1 MTQADQSAAVLEAAN
16 VSYAYGSFW
25 AVSRVSLHV
34 QAGELV
40 ALIGRNGAGKSTL
53 LRCLAGWTPVRVGE
67 VRVLGLP
74 VARAERAIREHVV
87 LVPDTPPFYDE
98 LSAWE
103 QLQFVAQVGRLLHW
117 RDRAEELLRRF
128 GLWSQRQA
136 LPLAF
141 SRGMRYKLALCLSLL
156 VAPHLLLLDE
166 PFGPLDPVSADR
178 LWDDLCVYRDTGMG
192 ILLSSHQLPVLRL
205 RWRHTQEALIYWVRS
220 GLYYDPRKRTTAER
234 LYGLYLLVLIVVVFL
249 LPGWVELL
257 ATAAAAGYALSPHV
271 RGRILDA
278 LPAAILC
285 WQVVLAMLA
294 LRSSPLKLTYPDMA
308 YVAGAPLPRGAAVL
322 IGFLFTVT
330 PRLLVAMLMAGLVA
344 VALTQPA
351 TVGSATRTCGEAAV
365 GM

>member
-1 MTQADQSAAVLEAAN
+1 MTQAEQNAALLEAAN

-25 AVSRVSLHV
+25 AVSRVSLRV

-53 LRCLAGWTPVRVGE
+53 LRCLAGWAPVTVGE

-103 QLQFVAQVGRLLHW
+103 HLQFVAQVRRLPHW
-117 RDRAEELLRRF
+117 QDRSEELLRRF
-128 GLWSQRQA
+128 GLWSQREA

-156 VAPHLLLLDE
+156 VAPRLLLLDE

-192 ILLSSHQLPVLRL
+192 ILLSSHQLPARAQPDRYLVMEEGAIIA
-205 RWRHTQEALIYWVRS
+205 Q
-220 GLYYDPRKRTTAER
+220 GDP
-234 LYGLYLLVLIVVVFL
+234 
-249 LPGWVELL
+249 
-257 ATAAAAGYALSPHV
+257 S
-271 RGRILDA
+271 
-278 LPAAILC
+278 
-285 WQVVLAMLA
+285 A
-294 LRSSPLKLTYPDMA
+294 LRRTLGTDTLSLESLLRA
-308 YVAGAPLPRGAAVL
+308 ALLEHEAGSVNA
-322 IGFLFTVT
+322 
-330 PRLLVAMLMAGLVA
+330 
-344 VALTQPA
+344 
-351 TVGSATRTCGEAAV
+351 
-365 GM
+365 